1 MKPLNAF
8 VNTQYSQTIIH
19 EYGDRLQGID
29 SRIFAQILRS
39 LEGYDNQQGKTA
51 FLVRCRDLHKALRS
65 VKDLAQLGI
74 DMNANDRFH
83 ELLKEYGRCG

>member
-8 VNTQYSQTIIH
+8 VNTQYSQPISH

-29 SRIFAQILRS
+29 SHIFSHMFRALSRH
-39 LEGYDNQQGKTA
+39 DNQKGKTA
-51 FLVRCRDLHKALRS
+51 FLVRVRDRPKALRP

-74 DMNANDRFH
+74 DMNANDRFL
-83 ELLKEYGRCG
+83 ELLKEYGR